1 MPSLTLKLDRLEK
14 LVGKDLNIDDL
25 EYDLQWVGLD
35 VDDVNKEENE
45 IKIEYDPNR
54 PDYSSPEGIARS
66 LKGYYE
72 LEIGLPEFQINEGT
86 EEIRVNPKVRDIRPF
101 VVGAIVRN
109 IDLDED
115 QVGTLMNI
123 QEALHWALG
132 RDRKKVAIGIHDY
145 DQVKGPYI
153 YTTVKPE
160 GVKFRPLHMEAYE
173 MTPKEILEEHEMG
186 IRYAHLL
193 KDAEEYPIIYD
204 AEGKVVSLPPI
215 INGTYTTVTDKTKNL
230 LLDLTGTDFNAVNY
244 SLNIIATTF
253 ADMGAKLESLAVI
266 YDDKPNEILKVPDFS
281 PQIMEVHIDYINSYL
296 GLKLSAIDIIK
307 CLKKVRLDASKTKD
321 KNKLNVKIPPYRV
334 DFMHEVDIVEDVAI
348 GYGYH
353 NLIPVVKEG
362 GFGKYHPAEVFANK
376 TRDIMIGAGF
386 LEMVN
391 STLSSQKDY
400 ENLGLDFNENEQIIL
415 LNPVSEKFNTTR
427 SNLIVGLMK
436 NLAFNRSAEKPFH
449 LFEVGDILQLDKNR
463 DVGASRELH
472 LGAITLSEGADY
484 SQIKSLLDHY
494 FRTLGILDD
503 IVVKPCSNPTFIKGR
518 TGEIYYKKKKIG
530 FVGEIYP
537 QVILNFGLNYPV
549 AAFEINLMPFF
560 KDHEE

>member
-14 LVGKDLNIDDL
+14 LVGKELKIDDL
-25 EYDLQWVGLD
+25 EYDLQWIGLD

-54 PDYSSPEGIARS
+54 PDYSSPEGIARN

-72 LEIGLPEFQINEGT
+72 IEIGLPEFQINEGT
-86 EEIRVNPKVRDIRPF
+86 EKINVDPKVRKIRPF

-132 RDRKKVAIGIHDY
+132 RDRMKVAIGIHDY

-153 YTTVKPE
+153 YTTVKPD

-215 INGTYTTVTDKTKNL
+215 INGVHTTVTDKTKNL
-230 LLDLTGTDFNAVNY
+230 LLDLTGTDFKAVNY
-244 SLNIIATTF
+244 SLNIIASTF
-253 ADMGAKLESLAVI
+253 ADMGAKVETLNVI
-266 YDDKPNEILKVPDFS
+266 YDDKPDEILKVPDFK
-281 PQIMEVHIDYINSYL
+281 PQTMQVHLDYINSYL
-296 GLKLSAIDIIK
+296 GLKLSANDIIK
-307 CLKKVRLDASKTKD
+307 CLNKVRLNASKTKN
-321 KNKLNVKIPPYRV
+321 KNILNVKIPAYRC
-334 DFMHEVDIVEDVAI
+334 DFMHEVDIVEEVAI
-348 GYGYH
+348 GYGYQ

-362 GFGKYHPAEVFANK
+362 GFGKYHHAEVFANK
-376 TRDIMIGAGF
+376 ARDIMIGAGC

-400 ENLGLDFNENEQIIL
+400 EKLGLDFNEKEQIVL
-415 LNPVSEKFNTTR
+415 LNPVSELFNTTR
-427 SNLIVGLMK
+427 ANLLIGLMK
-436 NLAFNRSAEKPFH
+436 NLSFNRSAEKPFR
-449 LFEVGDILQLDKNR
+449 LFEVGDILLLDKNR
-463 DVGASRELH
+463 DVGARRELH
-472 LGAITLSEGADY
+472 LGVITLSESSDF
-484 SQIKSLLDHY
+484 SEIKSLLDHY
-494 FRTLGILDD
+494 FRTLGILNDV
-503 IVVKPCSNPTFIKGR
+503 IIKPISNPTFIEGR

-530 FVGEIYP
+530 IIGEIYP
-537 QVILNFGLNYPV
+537 QVIINFGLNYPV

-560 KDHEE
+560 KDQEE

>member
-1 MPSLTLKLDRLEK
+1 MPSLTLKKDRLEK
-14 LVGKDLNIDDL
+14 LVGKELTIDDL
-25 EYDLQWVGLD
+25 EYDLQWIGLD

-54 PDYSSPEGIARS
+54 PDYSSPEGIARN

-72 LEIGLPEFQINEGT
+72 LEIGLPEFQIIEGT
-86 EEIRVNPKVRDIRPF
+86 EKIKVNPKVRDIRPF
-101 VVGAIVRN
+101 IVGAIVRN
-109 IDLDED
+109 VDLDED

-153 YTTVKPE
+153 YTTVKPD
-160 GVKFRPLHMEAYE
+160 GIKFRPLHMEAYE

-215 INGTYTTVTDKTKNL
+215 INGVHTTVTDKTKNL

-244 SLNIIATTF
+244 SLNIIASTF
-253 ADMGAKLESLAVI
+253 ADMGAKLETLDVI
-266 YDDKPNEILKVPDFS
+266 YDDKPDDILKVPDFS
-281 PQIMEVHIDYINSYL
+281 PKKMEVHIDYINSYL
-296 GLKLSAIDIIK
+296 GLKLSPNEIIK

-321 KNKLNVKIPPYRV
+321 KNKLSVKIPAYRC
-334 DFMHEVDIVEDVAI
+334 DFMHEVDIVEEVAI

-353 NLIPVVKEG
+353 NLTPVVKEG

-376 TRDIMIGAGF
+376 SRSIMIGAGC

-400 ENLGLDFNENEQIIL
+400 ENIGLKFNEKEQIVL
-415 LNPVSEKFNTTR
+415 LNPISEKFNTTR
-427 SNLIVGLMK
+427 ANLLVGLMK
-436 NLAFNRSAEKPFH
+436 NLAFNRSAEKPFR
-449 LFEVGDILQLDKNR
+449 LFEVGDILLLDKNR
-463 DVGASRELH
+463 DVGARRELH
-472 LGAITLSEGADY
+472 LGAITLSESSDF
-484 SQIKSLLDHY
+484 SEIKSLLDHY
-494 FRTLGILDD
+494 LRTVGLLNKVEI
-503 IVVKPCSNPTFIKGR
+503 KPISHPTFIEGR

-530 FVGEIYP
+530 LIGEIYP

-549 AAFEINLMPFF
+549 AAFEVNLMPFF

>member
-1 MPSLTLKLDRLEK
+1 MPSLTLKIERLEK
-14 LVGKDLNIDDL
+14 LVGKELNIDDL
-25 EYDLQWVGLD
+25 QYDLQWIGLD
-35 VDDVNKEENE
+35 VDDINEQEKE
-45 IKIEYDPNR
+45 IKIEYNPNR

-66 LKGYYE
+66 LKGYYNLE
-72 LEIGLPEFQINEGT
+72 LGLPKFQVNEGT
-86 EEIRVNPKVRDIRPF
+86 ERINVSPKVRKIRPF
-101 VVGAIVRN
+101 VVGGIIRD

-160 GVKFRPLHMEAYE
+160 GVKFRPLHMEAFE

-186 IRYAHLL
+186 IRYAHLI

-215 INGTYTTVTDKTKNL
+215 INGVYTTVTDKTKNL

-253 ADMGAKLESLAVI
+253 ADMGAKLETLNVV
-266 YDDKPNEILKVPDFS
+266 YDDKPDEILKVPNLS
-281 PQIMEVHIDYINSYL
+281 ARKMQVHIDFINSYI
-296 GLKLSAIDIIK
+296 GLKLTANDIIK
-307 CLKKVRLDASKTKD
+307 YLRKVRLEASTT
-321 KNKLNVKIPPYRV
+321 KNKNILNVKIPAYRV
-334 DFMHEVDIVEDVAI
+334 DFMHEVDIVEEVAI
-348 GYGYH
+348 GYGYQ
-353 NLIPVVKEG
+353 NLTPVVKEG
-362 GFGKYHPAEVFANK
+362 GFGKYHPAEVFANL
-376 TRDIMIGAGF
+376 TRDIMIGAGC

-400 ENLGLDFNENEQIIL
+400 EKLGLKFDEKEKIIL
-415 LNPVSEKFNTTR
+415 SNPVSEQFNTTR
-427 SNLIVGLMK
+427 ENLLVGLMK
-436 NLAFNRSAEKPFH
+436 NLAFNRSAEKPFK
-449 LFEVGDILQLDKNR
+449 LFEVGDILLLDRKKDNR
-463 DVGASRELH
+463 ARRELH
-472 LGAITLSEGADY
+472 LASITLSEHADY
-484 SQIKSLLDHY
+484 SEIKSLLDHY

-503 IVVKPCSNPTFIKGR
+503 IDIKPILHPTFIKGR
-518 TGEIYYKKKKIG
+518 TGEIYYRKKKIG
-530 FVGEIYP
+530 LIGEIYP
-537 QVILNFGLNYPV
+537 QVIINFGLSYPV